1 MEQKTKK
8 DFGKHGGDIYSLSK
22 NQGEIIDFSANISPL
37 GLPSAVKQAI
47 ITAMSS
53 FDKYPDT
60 NCTKLCERL
69 GEYYNLPNDYFYCGN
84 GAGDII
90 FRFVKAA
97 KPKNALILAP
107 SFSEYS
113 LACDIENVNIKNY
126 CLSEE
131 NDFATQNDILDYI
144 DEKIDVVFICNPN
157 NPTGKITE
165 KNLLV
170 SILDKCRKVG
180 AILFLDECFLD
191 FTGEENL
198 SCLNFVE
205 NNQNLVILKAFTKIY
220 AMAGIRLGFAV
231 TSNKDLIAKMK
242 SCGQPWNVSTVAQVA
257 GVSAIGQ
264 DEYKKQVIKIIKTE
278 NAFLKNG
285 LESLGLKVFSSC
297 ANYMLLKNTINKIDL
312 KAELIKQGILIRS
325 CGNYIGL
332 DERFYRIAV
341 KNHKDNQKL
350 LDSIE
355 KVVNG

>member
-1 MEQKTKK
+1 
-8 DFGKHGGDIYSLSK
+8 
-22 NQGEIIDFSANISPL
+22 
-37 GLPSAVKQAI
+37 
-47 ITAMSS
+47 
-53 FDKYPDT
+53 
-60 NCTKLCERL
+60 
-69 GEYYNLPNDYFYCGN
+69 
-84 GAGDII
+84 
-90 FRFVKAA
+90 
-97 KPKNALILAP
+97 
-107 SFSEYS
+107 
-113 LACDIENVNIKNY
+113 
-126 CLSEE
+126 
-131 NDFATQNDILDYI
+131 DYI